1 MKNKTNK
8 DSNCE
13 YINFSGFLQ
22 DNYADATTPPAFDG
36 STASVEDKKQQWLYY
51 FTQHADEVNE
61 VLDGTEDE
69 LSVCMSWLKDN
80 MPTFAEAIRFDDLT
94 AGSYI
99 SIGNKTLRTL
109 CIEGHEPRN
118 NAHIRFSDN
127 TGMDEIAKAVKAE
140 EIKAQEKYG
149 TDAQQQAQKL
159 ILDPAF
165 FYKLGKDLEQGFFLP
180 GVNRIRYILGE
191 ESLKRQI
198 AIHMVASRWGHDTIN
213 ILSGGFA
220 TVKDTLVKMIFQLT
234 GTQFMQRGYL
244 TAAGMRYSKTMQDA
258 NVLYLPEADIAG
270 EKGRQMRL
278 MRSDD
283 AGFKYEYAFK
293 NAETG
298 KMETESGKVDA
309 KTIIITTND
318 VSFDPALVS
327 GGWVFNTDDSKELTQ
342 KVIKEKLKGFTKD
355 REILNKEDLTV
366 WHCAFDILTNM
377 LDIPLKIS
385 IPYAENLSRLFNT
398 NQSQSRRS
406 PEKLGELIQDVAI
419 LRRYQKPEEK
429 RDSADLIDLF
439 LALRIGVTA
448 IAETISEAS
457 SKEIAIF
464 NIVSL
469 LDEYSEGVS
478 AKEIA
483 MKATYASNTCYI
495 LAEALTTKGYLAKGK
510 RGRENVYS
518 IKNELDKGSD
528 LCLTHLQSLD
538 KPIVVLK
545 ECLCLVYPFL
555 NSSISDKTCTK
566 TKEGYSGLPS
576 KVTLIDP
583 LKGTTLT
590 VTYLSEIEEI
600 EISESK
606 NPSGAILDTLTFKV
620 FIREQKSLEHTNTP
634 TESGEI
640 ISKKKDKPS
649 KVRAGISLGDGI
661 EYEKIGGDVQ

>member
-1 MKNKTNK
+1 MDKTNK
-8 DSNCE
+8 DSESE
-13 YINFSGFLQ
+13 YINFRDLLRE
-22 DNYADATTPPAFDG
+22 DYADATTPPAFDAN
-36 STASVEDKKQQWLYY
+36 TATHKEKVEEWMFY
-51 FTQHADEVNE
+51 FAKHADEVNE
-61 VLDGTEDE
+61 VLDGTEEE
-69 LSVCMSWLKDN
+69 LSVCMSWLRDK
-80 MPTFAEAIRFDDLT
+80 MPAFAEAMQSDDLT

-99 SIGNKTLRTL
+99 SFGNKTLRTL
-109 CIEGHEPRN
+109 CIDGHEPQDK
-118 NAHIRFSDN
+118 AHIRFSDN
-127 TGMDEIAKAVKAE
+127 TGMDEIAEEAYAE
-140 EIKAQEKYG
+140 ELQVQEKYG
-149 TDAQQQAQKL
+149 TDAPHKAQKL
-159 ILDPAF
+159 IFDPAF

-220 TVKDTLVKMIFQLT
+220 TVKDTLVKMIFHLT
-234 GTQFMQRGYL
+234 GTQYMQRGYL

-258 NVLYLPEADIAG
+258 NVLYLPEADISG

-283 AGFKYEYAFK
+283 AGFKFEYAFK
-293 NAETG
+293 DAETG
-298 KMETESGKVDA
+298 KMTTESGKVDA

-327 GGWVFNTDDSKELTQ
+327 GGWVFNTDDGKELTK
-342 KVIKEKLKGFTKD
+342 KVISEKLKGFSKD
-355 REILNKEDLTV
+355 RKILNKEDLTV

-377 LDIPLKIS
+377 HDIPLKII
-385 IPYAENLSRLFNT
+385 IPYAENLGRLFNT

-406 PEKLGELIQDVAI
+406 PEKLCELIQDVSI

-429 RDSADLIDLF
+429 RDSADVIDLF

-464 NIVSL
+464 NIVRL
-469 LDEYSEGVS
+469 LDEYGEGIS

-483 MKATYASNTCYI
+483 MKAPYASNTCYV
-495 LAEALTTKGYLAKGK
+495 LAEALTSKGYLAKGK

-528 LCLTHLQSLD
+528 LCLTHLQNLD

-555 NSSISDKTCTK
+555 NSSISDKTYTK
-566 TKEGYSGLPS
+566 TKEGHSGLPS

-583 LKGTTLT
+583 LKGTTLSI
-590 VTYLSEIEEI
+590 TYLSEIEEI
-600 EISESK
+600 EISESE
-606 NPSGAILDTLTFKV
+606 NPGGAILDTRTFKV
-620 FIREQKSLEHTNTP
+620 FIREQKSLEDTNTP

-640 ISKKKDKPS
+640 ISKEEP
-649 KVRAGISLGDGI
+649 RTISHDAEVEVIKMGAR
-661 EYEKIGGDVQ
+661 Q